1 MKENKYFGNAL
12 FYRRTAMLAVPSML
26 QQLLSSAMGIVD
38 TIMVAWIGA
47 VSAVGIGSQLEGM
60 CITIAFGVMEGVGIF
75 AAQFFGAH
83 DYSSMKKTFGLS
95 LLLNGAIG
103 LAWFLGVTCAGRAIV
118 SFYVKDPAVV
128 AQALI
133 YLNIVRFSYPLTC
146 IAFTFNYLF
155 RCIHKTTVPMYL
167 SVGAMGLNCFFNY
180 VLIFGALGFPK
191 LGVAGAAWGTVIAQ
205 SASVIGYIV
214 YTVWK
219 KVPFVGS
226 FREMFFLSSSFVSPI
241 MERTYPTILNEA
253 LFSFGSSMFIK
264 AYGLL
269 GTRVTDAYYVGN
281 TITNIFFSVC
291 NGMSVAAGMILG
303 AELGGGNRDEAIKE
317 SRWFLVLALILAVIV
332 SIVIVA
338 FAAPLVSLFGLTDA
352 GVIETAVGVVRIASI
367 RISTRLIIV
376 VIFSAL
382 RAGGDS
388 RFLMFLDSGI
398 MWGVGIPVVYLL
410 ISVLGMTDFVMIF
423 FLAEIEQFVRIA
435 IGMKR
440 YHSNRWAVNLTG
452 LVS

>member
-1 MKENKYFGNAL
+1 MKENKYFGNAI
-12 FYRRTAMLAVPSML
+12 FYRRAAMLAVPSML

-38 TIMVAWIGA
+38 TIMVSWIGA
-47 VSAVGIGSQLEGM
+47 VSAVGIGSRLEGM

-75 AAQFFGAH
+75 AAQFFGSR

-103 LAWFLGVTCAGRAIV
+103 LIWFLGVTFAGKTIV
-118 SFYVKDPAVV
+118 GFYVRDPFV
-128 AQALI
+128 AEQALV
-133 YLNIVRFSYPLTC
+133 YLDIVRYSYPLTC

-167 SVGAMGLNCFFNY
+167 SIGAMAVNCFFNY
-180 VLIFGALGFPK
+180 VLIFGVPGFYK
-191 LGVAGAAWGTVIAQ
+191 LGAAGAAWGTVIAQ
-205 SASVIGYIV
+205 SASVAAYIV

-219 KVPFVGS
+219 KVPFIGS
-226 FREMFFLSSSFVSPI
+226 FHDMFSLSESFVEPI

-269 GTRVTDAYYVGN
+269 GTQVTDAYYVGN
-281 TITNIFFSVC
+281 TIANIFCSVC
-291 NGMSVAAGMILG
+291 NGISVAAGMILG
-303 AELGGGNRDEAIKE
+303 AELGKGDREEVIKE
-317 SRWFLVLALILAVIV
+317 SRRFLVLALIPAGIV
-332 SIVIVA
+332 SIIIIT
-338 FAAPLVSLFGLTDA
+338 FASPLVSLFGLSDA
-352 GVIETAVGVVRIASI
+352 GVISTAAGVVRIASI

-398 MWGVGIPVVYLL
+398 MWSVGIPMVYIL
-410 ISVLGMTDFVMIF
+410 ILGFCMTDFVIIF
-423 FLAEIEQFVRIA
+423 LLTEIEQFVRIA
-435 IGMKR
+435 AGMKR
-440 YHSNRWAVNLTG
+440 YHTYRWAVNLTG